1 MPSYDQLAIS
11 GLAEELV
18 NELNDEKSLLS
29 KHLDKTDFLGRKVT
43 KNSLYTSQMNKN
55 KSLRA
60 RLRKLIF
67 NTVLCKSN
75 ANAFLKAYDLK
86 FPEEDFLKPGK
97 AFEKTINDI
106 PMPTNERVLISESAI
121 IVSFRAHIEAYNA
134 RNEAEYVDM
143 ERLMNFVNE
152 PPFRT
157 LNLTF
162 DEEKLLADAQLRVK
176 IRDKIINEPLK
187 DQNIESIKES
197 LNLFIAKHSSDS
209 LHSISHLPLSRC
221 EELVK
226 EISKIKKKRTKQ
238 IYRRK
243 YNYSYLKSQ
252 AGYYK
257 KEIDQHE
264 KNAKRNSGDTFGKFI
279 AQRLNRTWFS
289 VSRMATKKPK
299 QIKRPIKEIDGN
311 GKGWTRMTIARVIME
326 LGSERYDK
334 SDTSVLSKQDTVM
347 GQYFE
352 SYQKAKQ
359 TWNLFQENF
368 SEEDLELSKGSLNR
382 LRWDIEVRVV
392 EKNNQKKSKKYKEI
406 LRLVDLYKFHQ
417 PPGLRKICL
426 GLIDCE
432 NSFGFTPY
440 LSKEGLQYVANEM
453 YYLYRTATKY
463 RKSDLESILIELNKF
478 LNPGITE

>member
-67 NTVLCKSN
+67 KTILCKSN
-75 ANAFLKAYDLK
+75 ANIFLEAYDLK
-86 FPEEDFLKPGK
+86 FPEEDFLKPGA

-106 PMPTNERVLISESAI
+106 PMPTNERVPISESAI
-121 IVSFRAHIEAYNA
+121 VVSFRAHMEAYNA
-134 RNEAEYVDM
+134 PNEESYVNM
-143 ERLMNFVNE
+143 AGLMNFINE

-176 IRDKIINEPLK
+176 IRDKIINEALK
-187 DQNIESIKES
+187 EQNIESIKES

-243 YNYSYLKSQ
+243 QNYSYLKFQ

-289 VSRMATKKPK
+289 VSRMATKRPK

-311 GKGWTRMTIARVIME
+311 GKGWTRITIARIIVE
-326 LGSERYDK
+326 LGPERYEK
-334 SDTSVLSKQDTVM
+334 SDTSVLSKQDTIM
-347 GQYFE
+347 KQHFD

-359 TWNLFQENF
+359 AWELFQENF
-368 SEEDLELSKGSLNR
+368 SEEDLKLSNKSIKTLFWN
-382 LRWDIEVRVV
+382 IEFIA
-392 EKNNQKKSKKYKEI
+392 KQKKYQKKSIANKEMVRK
-406 LRLVDLYKFHQ
+406 LKLYKFHQ
-417 PPGLRKICL
+417 PQGLRKICL
-426 GLIDCE
+426 GIIDCDT
-432 NSFGFTPY
+432 SFRETPY
-440 LSKEGLQYVANEM
+440 LSKERLQYIANEM
-453 YYLYRTATKY
+453 YYLYLTATKY